1 MGSFLPEIEIWDL
14 DVVNAIEPTLI
25 LGLKGGEIHFLLNFK
40 GGEIEQ
46 NKKKAQKFNNKKKV
60 VFLRSWF

>member
-1 MGSFLPEIEIWDL
+1 
-14 DVVNAIEPTLI
+14 VNAIEPTLI